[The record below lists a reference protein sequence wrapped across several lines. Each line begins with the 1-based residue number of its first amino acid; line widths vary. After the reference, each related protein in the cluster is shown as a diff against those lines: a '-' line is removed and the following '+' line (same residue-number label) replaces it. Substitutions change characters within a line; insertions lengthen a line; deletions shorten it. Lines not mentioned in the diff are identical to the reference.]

1 LEDELK
7 AKQLT
12 KILFMKKI
20 LILAFYCLIPLLSF
34 SQTDTTKTKSEETD
48 FDSFGD
54 ADDKKVKTYCTQKVN
69 YLSPMKLISIGYE
82 AQLDYHLSSTSVN
95 NKAINT
101 TATHVNSFG
110 GLRVGLNTPIISKS
124 NFILN
129 LGLTF
134 WNTQASVQN
143 PERSPFFQRIN
154 SMNST
159 GLNLTAFKP
168 LNDKQFLILQVN
180 TDLNGN
186 YGNLDGQISKALTYS
201 GTAIYGWKKNDN
213 FMWGLGITRTYRAGQ
228 LLHIPV
234 VLYNRT
240 FNAKWGIESTFPAK
254 LNVRRNFSP
263 TSYLMMGYEIEGN
276 TFYLGQINASD
287 VFLRR
292 GELKPRITFETKLT
306 GFVWLS
312 AQAGLRY
319 NWRFDTYNTK
329 NPVANEKAVFSN
341 TLGNP
346 LYFNVSLNFVSP

>member
-1 LEDELK
+1 
-7 AKQLT
+7 
-12 KILFMKKI
+12 MKRI

-34 SQTDTTKTKSEETD
+34 AQTDTTKTKSDEID

-54 ADDKKVKTYCTQKVN
+54 ADDKKVKTFCTQKVN
-69 YLSPMKLISIGYE
+69 YLSPTKLISIGYE
-82 AQLDYHLSSTSVN
+82 TQLPFHLTSTSVN
-95 NKAINT
+95 DVTKTINT
-101 TATHVNSFG
+101 IDTHVNSFG

-124 NFILN
+124 SFILN

-134 WNTQASVQN
+134 WNTQVSVQN
-143 PERSPFFQRIN
+143 PERSIFFQRIN

-168 LNDKQFLILQVN
+168 LNDKQFLIFQVN
-180 TDLNGN
+180 ADLSGN
-186 YGNLDGQISKALTYS
+186 YGNLDGQLSKAMTYS

-213 FMWGLGITRTYRAGQ
+213 FMWGLGVTRTYRAGQ

-234 VLYNRT
+234 ILYNRT
-240 FNAKWGIESTFPAK
+240 FNPTWGIETTFPAK

-263 TSYLMMGYEIEGN
+263 TSYLMLGYEIEGN
-276 TFYLGQINASD
+276 AFYLGQINNSN

-292 GELKPRITFETKLT
+292 GEMKPRITFETKLT

-319 NWRFDTYNTK
+319 NWRFDAYDTQ
-329 NPVANEKAVFSN
+329 NPTANENRVFSN

>member
-1 LEDELK
+1 
-7 AKQLT
+7 
-12 KILFMKKI
+12 MKRI

-34 SQTDTTKTKSEETD
+34 AQTDTTKTKSDEID

-54 ADDKKVKTYCTQKVN
+54 ADDKKVKTFCTQKVN
-69 YLSPMKLISIGYE
+69 YLSPTKLISIGYE
-82 AQLDYHLSSTSVN
+82 MQLPFHLTSTSVN
-95 NKAINT
+95 DVTKTINT
-101 TATHVNSFG
+101 IDTHVNSFG

-124 NFILN
+124 SFILN

-134 WNTQASVQN
+134 WNTQVSVQD
-143 PERSPFFQRIN
+143 PERSIFFQRVN

-168 LNDKQFLILQVN
+168 LNDKQFLIFQVN
-180 TDLNGN
+180 ADLSGN
-186 YGNLDGQISKALTYS
+186 YGNLDGQLSKAMTYS

-213 FMWGLGITRTYRAGQ
+213 FMWGLGVTRTYRAGQ

-234 VLYNRT
+234 ILYNRT
-240 FNAKWGIESTFPAK
+240 FNPTWGIETTFPAK

-263 TSYLMMGYEIEGN
+263 TSYLMLGYEIEGN
-276 TFYLGQINASD
+276 AFYLGQINNSN

-292 GELKPRITFETKLT
+292 GEMKPRITFETKLT

-319 NWRFDTYNTK
+319 NWRFDAYDTQ
-329 NPVANEKAVFSN
+329 NPTANENRVFSN

>member
-1 LEDELK
+1 
-7 AKQLT
+7 
-12 KILFMKKI
+12 MKKNI
-20 LILAFYCLIPLLSF
+20 IFALFCFIPFLSF
-34 SQTDTTKTKSEETD
+34 TQTDTTRAKTEEID

-54 ADDKKVKTYCTQKVN
+54 ADDKKVRTFCTQKVN
-69 YLSPMKLISIGYE
+69 YLSPTKLISIGYE
-82 AQLDYHLSSTSVN
+82 AQLPFHLTSTSVN
-95 NKAINT
+95 TAIPET
-101 TATHVNSFG
+101 KIIDTHINSFG

-124 NFILN
+124 SFILN
-129 LGLTF
+129 FGLTF
-134 WNTQASVQN
+134 WNTQVAVEN
-143 PERSPFFQRIN
+143 PERSVFFQRIN

-159 GLNLTAFKP
+159 GVNLTAFKP
-168 LNDKQFLILQVN
+168 LNDKQFLIFQAN

-186 YGNLDGQISKALTYS
+186 YANLDGQISKAITYS

-213 FMWGLGITRTYRAGQ
+213 FMWGLGVTRTYRAGQ

-234 VLYNRT
+234 ILYNRT
-240 FNAKWGIESTFPAK
+240 FNPTWGIETTFPAK

-263 TSYLMMGYEIEGN
+263 TSYLMLGYEIEGN

-287 VFLRR
+287 VYLRR

-319 NWRFDTYNTK
+319 NWRFDAYNTK
-329 NPVANEKAVFSN
+329 NPTEPLLGAGSLTNK
-341 TLGNP
+341 LGNP

>member
-1 LEDELK
+1 
-7 AKQLT
+7 
-12 KILFMKKI
+12 MKKF
-20 LILAFYCLIPLLSF
+20 LIFAIYCFIPFLSF
-34 SQTDTTKTKSEETD
+34 TQTDTTRTKSEDID

-54 ADDKKVKTYCTQKVN
+54 ADDKKVKTFCTQKVN
-69 YLSPMKLISIGYE
+69 YLSPTKLISIGYE
-82 AQLDYHLSSTSVN
+82 RQLDFHLTSTSANATN
-95 NKAINT
+95 NTINT
-101 TATHVNSFG
+101 TDTHVNTFA

-134 WNTQASVQN
+134 WNTQVSVQN
-143 PERSPFFQRIN
+143 PERSAFFQRIN
-154 SMNST
+154 SMSST

-168 LNDKQFLILQVN
+168 LNDKQFLIFQANV
-180 TDLNGN
+180 DASGN
-186 YGNLDGQISKALTYS
+186 YGNLDGQLSKALTYS

-213 FMWGLGITRTYRAGQ
+213 FMWGLGVTRTYRAGQ

-234 VLYNRT
+234 ILYNRT
-240 FNAKWGIESTFPAK
+240 FNPTWGIETTFPAK

-263 TSYLMMGYEIEGN
+263 TSYLMLGYEIEGN
-276 TFYLGQINASD
+276 TFYLGQINTSD
-287 VFLRR
+287 VYLRR
-292 GELKPRITFETKLT
+292 GEMKPRITFETKLT

-319 NWRFDTYNTK
+319 NWRFDAYNTQ
-329 NPVANEKAVFSN
+329 NPISNEKASFSN

>member
-1 LEDELK
+1 
-7 AKQLT
+7 
-12 KILFMKKI
+12 MKKI
-20 LILAFYCLIPLLSF
+20 LILAFYCFIPFLSF
-34 SQTDTTKTKSEETD
+34 TQTDTTRTKSEDID

-69 YLSPMKLISIGYE
+69 YLSPTKLISVGYE
-82 AQLDYHLSSTSVN
+82 MQLPFHLTSTSVN
-95 NKAINT
+95 TSIPVSKT
-101 TATHVNSFG
+101 TDTHVNSFG

-134 WNTQASVQN
+134 WNTQVSVQN
-143 PERSPFFQRIN
+143 PEKSAFFQRIN
-154 SMNST
+154 SMNSI

-168 LNDKQFLILQVN
+168 LNDKQFLIFQANV
-180 TDLNGN
+180 DANGN
-186 YGNLDGQISKALTYS
+186 YGNLDGQLSKAITYS
-201 GTAIYGWKKNDN
+201 GTAIYGWKKDDN
-213 FMWGLGITRTYRAGQ
+213 FMWGLGVTRTYRAGQ

-234 VLYNRT
+234 ILYNRT
-240 FNAKWGIESTFPAK
+240 FSKKWGIETTFPAK

-263 TSYLMMGYEIEGN
+263 TSYLMLGYEIEGN

-287 VFLRR
+287 VYLRR
-292 GELKPRITFETKLT
+292 GEMKPRFTFEIKLT

-319 NWRFDTYNTK
+319 NWRFDAYNTK
-329 NPVANEKAVFSN
+329 NPVNLDGASSITN

>member
-1 LEDELK
+1 
-7 AKQLT
+7 
-12 KILFMKKI
+12 M
-20 LILAFYCLIPLLSF
+20 PLLSF
-34 SQTDTTKTKSEETD
+34 SQTDTTRNKSDEID
-48 FDSFGD
+48 FDGFGD
-54 ADDKKVKTYCTQKVN
+54 ADEKKVKNFCTQKVN
-69 YLSPMKLISIGYE
+69 YLSPTKLISIGYE
-82 AQLDYHLSSTSVN
+82 TQMPFHLTSTSVN
-95 NKAINT
+95 DVTKTNNLT
-101 TATHVNSFG
+101 DTHINSFG

-134 WNTQASVQN
+134 WNTQVSVKN
-143 PERSPFFQRIN
+143 PERSAFFRPIN

-168 LNDKQFLILQVN
+168 LNEKQFLIFQAN
-180 TDLNGN
+180 ADFNGN
-186 YGNLDGQISKALTYS
+186 YGNLDGQISKAMTYS

-213 FMWGLGITRTYRAGQ
+213 FMWGLGLTRTYRAGQ

-234 VLYNRT
+234 ILYNRT
-240 FNAKWGIESTFPAK
+240 FNPTWGIETTFPAK

-263 TSYLMMGYEIEGN
+263 TSYLMLGYEIEGN
-276 TFYLGQINASD
+276 TFYLGQINNSD

-292 GELKPRITFETKLT
+292 GEMKPRIMFETKLT

-319 NWRFDTYNTK
+319 NWRFDAYNTQ
-329 NPVANEKAVFSN
+329 NPTANENRVFTN

>member
-1 LEDELK
+1 
-7 AKQLT
+7 
-12 KILFMKKI
+12 MKRI

-34 SQTDTTKTKSEETD
+34 AQTDTTKTKSDEID

-54 ADDKKVKTYCTQKVN
+54 ADDKKVKTFCTQKVN
-69 YLSPMKLISIGYE
+69 YLSPTKLISIGYE
-82 AQLDYHLSSTSVN
+82 MQLPFHLTSTSVN
-95 NKAINT
+95 DVTKTINT
-101 TATHVNSFG
+101 IDTHVNSFG

-124 NFILN
+124 SFILN
-129 LGLTF
+129 FGLTF
-134 WNTQASVQN
+134 WNTQVSVQN
-143 PERSPFFQRIN
+143 PERSIFFQRVN

-168 LNDKQFLILQVN
+168 LNDKQFLIFQVN
-180 TDLNGN
+180 ADLSGN
-186 YGNLDGQISKALTYS
+186 YGNLDGQLSKAMTYS

-213 FMWGLGITRTYRAGQ
+213 FMWGLGVTRTYRAGQ

-234 VLYNRT
+234 ILYNRT
-240 FNAKWGIESTFPAK
+240 FNPTWGIETTFPAK

-263 TSYLMMGYEIEGN
+263 TSYLMLGYEIEGN
-276 TFYLGQINASD
+276 AFYLGQINNSN

-292 GELKPRITFETKLT
+292 GEMKPRITFETKLT

-319 NWRFDTYNTK
+319 NWRFDAYDTQ
-329 NPVANEKAVFSN
+329 NPTANENRVFSN

>member
-1 LEDELK
+1 
-7 AKQLT
+7 
-12 KILFMKKI
+12 MKTI
-20 LILAFYCLIPLLSF
+20 LILVFYCFLPIFAF
-34 SQTDTTKTKSEETD
+34 SQTDTTHVKSEEID
-48 FDSFGD
+48 FDSFSD
-54 ADDKKVKTYCTQKVN
+54 ADDKKVRTYCTQKVN
-69 YLSPMKLISIGYE
+69 YLSPTKLISIGYE
-82 AQLDYHLSSTSVN
+82 TQLGYHLTSTSN
-95 NKAINT
+95 ST
-101 TATHVNSFG
+101 TDTHVNSFG

-124 NFILN
+124 NFIIN
-129 LGLTF
+129 FGVTF
-134 WNTQASVQN
+134 WNTQVSMEN
-143 PERSPFFQRIN
+143 PEKSPFFQRIN

-159 GLNLTAFKP
+159 GANLTAFKP
-168 LNDKQFLILQVN
+168 LNDKQFLVLQAN
-180 TDLNGN
+180 YDINGN
-186 YGNLDGQISKALTYS
+186 YGNLDGQLSKATTYS

-213 FMWGLGITRTYRAGQ
+213 FMWGLGVTRTYRAGQ

-240 FNAKWGIESTFPAK
+240 FNPKWGIESTFPAK

-276 TFYLGQINASD
+276 TFYLGQVNSTD

-292 GELKPRITFETKLT
+292 GEMKPRMTFETKLT

-319 NWRFDTYNTK
+319 NWRFDSYKTQ
-329 NPVANEKAVFSN
+329 NPVANESATFSN

>member
-1 LEDELK
+1 
-7 AKQLT
+7 
-12 KILFMKKI
+12 M
-20 LILAFYCLIPLLSF
+20 PLLSF
-34 SQTDTTKTKSEETD
+34 SQTDTTRNKSDEID
-48 FDSFGD
+48 FDGFGD
-54 ADDKKVKTYCTQKVN
+54 ADEKKVKNFCTQKVN
-69 YLSPMKLISIGYE
+69 YLSPTKLISIGYE
-82 AQLDYHLSSTSVN
+82 TQMPFHLTSTSVN
-95 NKAINT
+95 DVTKTNNLT
-101 TATHVNSFG
+101 DTHINSFG

-134 WNTQASVQN
+134 WNTQVSVKN
-143 PERSPFFQRIN
+143 PERSAFFRPIN

-168 LNDKQFLILQVN
+168 LNEKQFLIFQAN
-180 TDLNGN
+180 ADLNGN
-186 YGNLDGQISKALTYS
+186 YGNLDGQISKAMTYS

-213 FMWGLGITRTYRAGQ
+213 FMWGLGLTRTYRAGQ

-234 VLYNRT
+234 ILYNRT
-240 FNAKWGIESTFPAK
+240 FNPTWGIETTFPAK

-263 TSYLMMGYEIEGN
+263 TSYLMLGYEIEGN
-276 TFYLGQINASD
+276 TFYLGQINNSD

-292 GELKPRITFETKLT
+292 GEMKPRIMFETKLT

-319 NWRFDTYNTK
+319 NWRFDAYNTQ
-329 NPVANEKAVFSN
+329 NPTANENRVFTN

>member
-1 LEDELK
+1 M
-7 AKQLT
+7 
-12 KILFMKKI
+12 KII

-34 SQTDTTKTKSEETD
+34 AQTDTTKTKSDEID
-48 FDSFGD
+48 FDGFGD
-54 ADDKKVKTYCTQKVN
+54 ADDKKVKTFCTQKVN
-69 YLSPMKLISIGYE
+69 YLSPTKLISIGYE
-82 AQLDYHLSSTSVN
+82 TQLPFHLTSTSVN
-95 NKAINT
+95 NVTKIINT
-101 TATHVNSFG
+101 TDTHVNSFG

-124 NFILN
+124 SFILN

-134 WNTQASVQN
+134 WNTQVSVQN
-143 PERSPFFQRIN
+143 PERSVFFQRIN

-168 LNDKQFLILQVN
+168 LNDKQFLIFQVN
-180 TDLNGN
+180 ADLSGN
-186 YGNLDGQISKALTYS
+186 YGNLDGQLSKAMTYS

-213 FMWGLGITRTYRAGQ
+213 FMWGLGVTRTYRAGQ

-234 VLYNRT
+234 ILYNRT
-240 FNAKWGIESTFPAK
+240 FNPTWGIETTFPAK

-263 TSYLMMGYEIEGN
+263 TSYLMLGYEIEGN
-276 TFYLGQINASD
+276 AFYLGQINNSN

-292 GELKPRITFETKLT
+292 GEMKPRITFETKLT

-319 NWRFDTYNTK
+319 NWRFDAYDTQ
-329 NPVANEKAVFSN
+329 NPTANENRVFSN

>member
-1 LEDELK
+1 
-7 AKQLT
+7 
-12 KILFMKKI
+12 MKVI

-34 SQTDTTKTKSEETD
+34 AQTDTTKIKSDEID

-54 ADDKKVKTYCTQKVN
+54 ADDKKVKNFCTQKVN
-69 YLSPMKLISIGYE
+69 YLSPTKLISIGYE
-82 AQLDYHLSSTSVN
+82 TQLSFHLTSTSVN
-95 NKAINT
+95 DVTKIINT
-101 TATHVNSFG
+101 TDTHVNSFG

-134 WNTQASVQN
+134 WNTQVSVQN
-143 PERSPFFQRIN
+143 PESSVFFQRIN

-168 LNDKQFLILQVN
+168 LNDKQFLIFQVN
-180 TDLNGN
+180 ADLSGN
-186 YGNLDGQISKALTYS
+186 YGNLDGQLSKAMTYS

-213 FMWGLGITRTYRAGQ
+213 FMWGLGVTRTYRAGQ

-234 VLYNRT
+234 ILYNRT
-240 FNAKWGIESTFPAK
+240 FNPTWGIETTFPAK

-263 TSYLMMGYEIEGN
+263 TSYLMFGYEIEGN
-276 TFYLGQINASD
+276 AFYLGQINNSD

-319 NWRFDTYNTK
+319 NWRFDAYNTQ
-329 NPVANEKAVFSN
+329 NPTANENRVFSN

>member
-1 LEDELK
+1 
-7 AKQLT
+7 
-12 KILFMKKI
+12 MKRI

-34 SQTDTTKTKSEETD
+34 TQTDTTKTKSDEID

-54 ADDKKVKTYCTQKVN
+54 ADDKKVKNFCTQKVN
-69 YLSPMKLISIGYE
+69 YLSPTKLISIGYE
-82 AQLDYHLSSTSVN
+82 MQLPFHLTSISVN
-95 NKAINT
+95 NVTKTINT
-101 TATHVNSFG
+101 TDTHVNSFS

-124 NFILN
+124 SFILN

-134 WNTQASVQN
+134 WNTQVSVQH
-143 PERSPFFQRIN
+143 PERSIFFQRIN

-168 LNDKQFLILQVN
+168 LNDKQFLIFQVN
-180 TDLNGN
+180 ADLSGN
-186 YGNLDGQISKALTYS
+186 YGNLDGQTFKAITYS

-213 FMWGLGITRTYRAGQ
+213 FMWGLGVTRTYRAGQ

-234 VLYNRT
+234 ILYNRT
-240 FNAKWGIESTFPAK
+240 FNPTWGIETTFPAK

-263 TSYLMMGYEIEGN
+263 TSYLMLGYEIEGN

-287 VFLRR
+287 IFLRR

-306 GFVWLS
+306 GFIWLS

-319 NWRFDTYNTK
+319 NWRFDAYNTQ
-329 NPVANEKAVFSN
+329 NPTANENRVFSN

>member
-1 LEDELK
+1 
-7 AKQLT
+7 
-12 KILFMKKI
+12 MKRI

-34 SQTDTTKTKSEETD
+34 AQTDTTKTKSDEID

-54 ADDKKVKTYCTQKVN
+54 ADDKKVKTFCTQKVN
-69 YLSPMKLISIGYE
+69 YLSPTKLISIGYE
-82 AQLDYHLSSTSVN
+82 MQLPFHLTSTSVN
-95 NKAINT
+95 DVTKTINT
-101 TATHVNSFG
+101 IDTHVNSFG

-124 NFILN
+124 SFILN

-134 WNTQASVQN
+134 WNTQVSVQN
-143 PERSPFFQRIN
+143 PKRSVFFQRIN

-168 LNDKQFLILQVN
+168 LNDKQFLIFQVN
-180 TDLNGN
+180 ADLSGN
-186 YGNLDGQISKALTYS
+186 YGNLDGQLSKAMTYS

-213 FMWGLGITRTYRAGQ
+213 FMWGLGVTRTYRAGQ

-234 VLYNRT
+234 ILYNRT
-240 FNAKWGIESTFPAK
+240 FNPTWGIETTFPAK

-263 TSYLMMGYEIEGN
+263 TSYLMLGYEIEGN
-276 TFYLGQINASD
+276 AFYLGQINNSN

-292 GELKPRITFETKLT
+292 GEMKPRITFETKLT

-319 NWRFDTYNTK
+319 NWRFDAYDTQ
-329 NPVANEKAVFSN
+329 NPTANENRVFSN

>member
-1 LEDELK
+1 
-7 AKQLT
+7 
-12 KILFMKKI
+12 MKKI
-20 LILAFYCLIPLLSF
+20 LISAFYCLMPLLSF
-34 SQTDTTKTKSEETD
+34 CQIDSTRSKIDEID

-54 ADDKKVKTYCTQKVN
+54 ADNKKVKTFCTQKVN
-69 YLSPMKLISIGYE
+69 YLSPTKLISIGYE
-82 AQLDYHLSSTSVN
+82 MQFPFHLTSTSVGTSV
-95 NKAINT
+95 AALNT
-101 TATHVNSFG
+101 TGTHVNSFG
-110 GLRVGLNTPIISKS
+110 GLRIGLNTPLISKS
-124 NFILN
+124 SFILN

-134 WNTQASVQN
+134 WNTQVSVQN
-143 PERSPFFQRIN
+143 PERSVFFHRIN

-168 LNDKQFLILQVN
+168 LNDKQFLIFQVN
-180 TDLNGN
+180 ADLNGN
-186 YGNLDGQISKALTYS
+186 YGNLDGQFSKAMTYS

-213 FMWGLGITRTYRAGQ
+213 FMWGLGVTRTYRAGQ

-234 VLYNRT
+234 IFYNRT
-240 FNAKWGIESTFPAK
+240 FNTKWGIETTFPAK

-263 TSYLMMGYEIEGN
+263 TSYLMLGYEIEGN

-287 VFLRR
+287 VYLRR

-319 NWRFDTYNTK
+319 NWRFDAYNTL
-329 NPVANEKAVFSN
+329 NPAKVDSSPSISN

>member
-1 LEDELK
+1 
-7 AKQLT
+7 
-12 KILFMKKI
+12 MKRI

-34 SQTDTTKTKSEETD
+34 AQTDTTKTKSDEID

-54 ADDKKVKTYCTQKVN
+54 ADDKKVKTFCTQKVN
-69 YLSPMKLISIGYE
+69 YLSPTKLISIGYE
-82 AQLDYHLSSTSVN
+82 MQLPFHLTSTSVN
-95 NKAINT
+95 NITKTINT
-101 TATHVNSFG
+101 TDTHVNSFG

-124 NFILN
+124 SFILN

-134 WNTQASVQN
+134 WNTQVSVQN
-143 PERSPFFQRIN
+143 PERSIFFQRIN

-168 LNDKQFLILQVN
+168 LNDKQFLIFQVN
-180 TDLNGN
+180 ADLSGN
-186 YGNLDGQISKALTYS
+186 YGNLDGQLSKAMTYS

-213 FMWGLGITRTYRAGQ
+213 FMWGLGVTRTYRAGQ

-234 VLYNRT
+234 ILYNRT
-240 FNAKWGIESTFPAK
+240 FNPTWGIETTFPAK

-263 TSYLMMGYEIEGN
+263 TSYLMLGYEIEGN
-276 TFYLGQINASD
+276 AFYLGQINNSN
-287 VFLRR
+287 VFFRR
-292 GELKPRITFETKLT
+292 GEMKPRITFETKLT

-319 NWRFDTYNTK
+319 NWRFDAYDTQ
-329 NPVANEKAVFSN
+329 NPTANENRVFSI
-341 TLGNP
+341 TLGSP

>member
-1 LEDELK
+1 
-7 AKQLT
+7 
-12 KILFMKKI
+12 MKRI

-34 SQTDTTKTKSEETD
+34 AQTDTTKTKSDEID

-54 ADDKKVKTYCTQKVN
+54 ADDKKVKTFCTQKVN
-69 YLSPMKLISIGYE
+69 YLSPTKLISIGYE
-82 AQLDYHLSSTSVN
+82 TQLPFHLTSTSVN
-95 NKAINT
+95 DVTKTINT
-101 TATHVNSFG
+101 IDTHVNSFG

-124 NFILN
+124 SFILN

-134 WNTQASVQN
+134 WNTQVSVQN
-143 PERSPFFQRIN
+143 PERSIFFQRIN

-168 LNDKQFLILQVN
+168 LNDKQFLIFQVN
-180 TDLNGN
+180 ADLSGN
-186 YGNLDGQISKALTYS
+186 YGNLDGQLSKAMTYS

-213 FMWGLGITRTYRAGQ
+213 FMWGLGVTRTYRAGQ

-234 VLYNRT
+234 ILYNRT
-240 FNAKWGIESTFPAK
+240 FNPTWGIETTFPAK

-263 TSYLMMGYEIEGN
+263 TSYLMLGYEIEGN
-276 TFYLGQINASD
+276 AFYLGQINNSN

-292 GELKPRITFETKLT
+292 GEMKPRITFETKLT

-319 NWRFDTYNTK
+319 NWRFDAYNTQ
-329 NPVANEKAVFSN
+329 NPTANENRVFSN

>member
-1 LEDELK
+1 
-7 AKQLT
+7 
-12 KILFMKKI
+12 MKKI
-20 LILAFYCLIPLLSF
+20 LILAFYCFLPLLSF
-34 SQTDTTKTKSEETD
+34 SQTDTTRNKSDEID
-48 FDSFGD
+48 FDGFGD
-54 ADDKKVKTYCTQKVN
+54 ADEKKVKNFCTQKVN
-69 YLSPMKLISIGYE
+69 YLSPTKLISIGYE
-82 AQLDYHLSSTSVN
+82 TQMPFHLTSTSVN
-95 NKAINT
+95 DVTKTNNLT
-101 TATHVNSFG
+101 DTHINSFG

-134 WNTQASVQN
+134 WNTQVSVKN
-143 PERSPFFQRIN
+143 PERSAFFRPIN

-168 LNDKQFLILQVN
+168 LNEKQFLIFQAN
-180 TDLNGN
+180 ADFNGN
-186 YGNLDGQISKALTYS
+186 YGNLDGQISKAMTYS

-213 FMWGLGITRTYRAGQ
+213 FMWGLGLTRTYRAGQ

-234 VLYNRT
+234 ILYNRT
-240 FNAKWGIESTFPAK
+240 FNPTWGIETTFPAK

-263 TSYLMMGYEIEGN
+263 TSYLMLGYEIEGN
-276 TFYLGQINASD
+276 TFYLGQINNSD

-292 GELKPRITFETKLT
+292 GEMKPRIMFETKLT

-319 NWRFDTYNTK
+319 NWRFDAYNTQ
-329 NPVANEKAVFSN
+329 NPTANENRVFTN

>member
-1 LEDELK
+1 
-7 AKQLT
+7 
-12 KILFMKKI
+12 MKRI

-34 SQTDTTKTKSEETD
+34 AQTDTTKTKSDEID

-54 ADDKKVKTYCTQKVN
+54 ADDKKVKTFCTQKVN
-69 YLSPMKLISIGYE
+69 YLSPTKLISIGYE
-82 AQLDYHLSSTSVN
+82 TQLPFHLTSASVN
-95 NKAINT
+95 DVTKTINT
-101 TATHVNSFG
+101 IDTHVNSFG

-124 NFILN
+124 SFILN

-134 WNTQASVQN
+134 WNTQVSVQN
-143 PERSPFFQRIN
+143 PERSIFFQRVN

-168 LNDKQFLILQVN
+168 LNDKQFLIFQVN
-180 TDLNGN
+180 ADLSGN
-186 YGNLDGQISKALTYS
+186 YGNLDGQLSKAMTYS

-213 FMWGLGITRTYRAGQ
+213 FMWGLGVTRTYRAGQ

-234 VLYNRT
+234 ILYNRT
-240 FNAKWGIESTFPAK
+240 FNPTWGIETTFPAK

-263 TSYLMMGYEIEGN
+263 TSYLMLGYEIEGN
-276 TFYLGQINASD
+276 AFYLGQINNSN

-292 GELKPRITFETKLT
+292 GDMKPRITFETKLT

-319 NWRFDTYNTK
+319 NWRFDAYDTQ
-329 NPVANEKAVFSN
+329 NPTANENRVFSN

>member
-1 LEDELK
+1 
-7 AKQLT
+7 
-12 KILFMKKI
+12 MKRI

-34 SQTDTTKTKSEETD
+34 AQTDTTKTKSDEID

-54 ADDKKVKTYCTQKVN
+54 ADDKKVKTFCTQKVN
-69 YLSPMKLISIGYE
+69 YLSPTKLISIGYE
-82 AQLDYHLSSTSVN
+82 MQLPFHLTSTSVN
-95 NKAINT
+95 NITKTINT
-101 TATHVNSFG
+101 TDTHVNSFG

-124 NFILN
+124 SFILN

-134 WNTQASVQN
+134 WNTQVSVQD
-143 PERSPFFQRIN
+143 PERSIFFQRIN

-168 LNDKQFLILQVN
+168 LNDKQFLIFQVN
-180 TDLNGN
+180 ADLSGN
-186 YGNLDGQISKALTYS
+186 YGNLDGQLSKAMTYS

-213 FMWGLGITRTYRAGQ
+213 FMWGLGVTRTYRAGQ

-234 VLYNRT
+234 ILYNRT
-240 FNAKWGIESTFPAK
+240 FNPTWGIETTFPAK

-263 TSYLMMGYEIEGN
+263 TSYLMLGYEIEGN
-276 TFYLGQINASD
+276 AFYLGQINNSN

-292 GELKPRITFETKLT
+292 GEMKPRITFETKLT

-319 NWRFDTYNTK
+319 NWRFDAYDTQ
-329 NPVANEKAVFSN
+329 NPTANENRVFSN

>member
-1 LEDELK
+1 
-7 AKQLT
+7 
-12 KILFMKKI
+12 MP
-20 LILAFYCLIPLLSF
+20 LISYT
-34 SQTDTTKTKSEETD
+34 QTDTTKAKTEDID

-54 ADDKKVKTYCTQKVN
+54 ADDKKVKTFCTQKVN
-69 YLSPMKLISIGYE
+69 YLSPTKLISIGYE
-82 AQLDYHLSSTSVN
+82 AQLPFHLTSTLVN
-95 NKAINT
+95 TCVTCLPIGNT
-101 TATHVNSFG
+101 TNTNDTHVNSFG

-124 NFILN
+124 SFILN

-134 WNTQASVQN
+134 WNTQVSVQN
-143 PERSPFFQRIN
+143 PERSAFFQRIN

-159 GLNLTAFKP
+159 GINLTAFKP
-168 LNDKQFLILQVN
+168 LNDKQFLIFQAN
-180 TDLNGN
+180 ADFNGN
-186 YGNLDGQISKALTYS
+186 YANLDGQTSKALTYS

-213 FMWGLGITRTYRAGQ
+213 FMWGLGVTRTYRAGQ

-240 FNAKWGIESTFPAK
+240 FNPKWGIETTFPAK

-263 TSYLMMGYEIEGN
+263 TSYLMLGYEIEGN

-319 NWRFDTYNTK
+319 NWRFDTYNTQ
-329 NPVANEKAVFSN
+329 NPTSNETRQMVFSN

>member
-1 LEDELK
+1 M
-7 AKQLT
+7 
-12 KILFMKKI
+12 KII
-20 LILAFYCLIPLLSF
+20 LILAFYCLIPLPSF
-34 SQTDTTKTKSEETD
+34 AQTDTTKTKSDEID

-54 ADDKKVKTYCTQKVN
+54 ADDKKVKTFCTQKVN
-69 YLSPMKLISIGYE
+69 YLSPTKLISIGYE
-82 AQLDYHLSSTSVN
+82 TQLPFHLTTTSVN
-95 NKAINT
+95 DVTKTINT
-101 TATHVNSFG
+101 THTHVNSFG

-134 WNTQASVQN
+134 WNTQVSVQN
-143 PERSPFFQRIN
+143 PERSVFFQRIN

-168 LNDKQFLILQVN
+168 LNDKQFLIFQVN
-180 TDLNGN
+180 ADLSGN
-186 YGNLDGQISKALTYS
+186 YGNLDGQLSKAMTYS

-213 FMWGLGITRTYRAGQ
+213 FMWGLGVTRTYRAGQ

-234 VLYNRT
+234 ILYNRT
-240 FNAKWGIESTFPAK
+240 FNPTWGIETTFPAK

-263 TSYLMMGYEIEGN
+263 TSYLMLGYEIEGN
-276 TFYLGQINASD
+276 AFYLGQINASD

-319 NWRFDTYNTK
+319 NWRFDAYNTQ
-329 NPVANEKAVFSN
+329 NPTVNENRVFSN